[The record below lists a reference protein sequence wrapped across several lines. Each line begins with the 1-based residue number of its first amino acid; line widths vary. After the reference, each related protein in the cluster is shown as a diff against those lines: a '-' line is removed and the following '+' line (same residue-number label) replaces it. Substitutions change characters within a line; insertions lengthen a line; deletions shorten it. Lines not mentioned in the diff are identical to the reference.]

1 MGWFPAFF
9 LFFVCLFVCFLHSAQ
24 KPDSPHHH
32 RSPLFPLF
40 SLIAT
45 LWALLQLEQ
54 TIYAPLGALLIGSQ
68 LNSQVDGTC
77 RIAFYAKVIQVLSP
91 KKEDLSVL
99 RVFKPKQRTAMVD
112 RVVNEREVI
121 GTNLTEKGGN
131 ISAVGLGR
139 KEGSNLVRGVGCG
152 DEERIE
158 GTNRSAFW
166 KVWEVQ
172 GGVLG
177 GASFG
182 EE

>member
-1 MGWFPAFF
+1 MCLCMDCLVLSFVMVWFPAFS
-9 LFFVCLFVCFLHSAQ
+9 LFFLCFLHSAQ

-77 RIAFYAKVIQVLSP
+77 RIAFYAKVIQILSP
-91 KKEDLSVL
+91 KKEDLSIL

-131 ISAVGLGR
+131 VTAVGLGR
-139 KEGSNLVRGVGCG
+139 K
-152 DEERIE
+152 DQI
-158 GTNRSAFW
+158 
-166 KVWEVQ
+166 
-172 GGVLG
+172 
-177 GASFG
+177 
-182 EE
+182 